1 MGLLDLFKKKEEEPK
16 NNSVLLSMPMFN
28 DEDSYDLNEIILDL
42 REFWGLEVTE
52 ISGDNETATF
62 NINGQLVAVAQMGAP
77 IPAEEIEETAS
88 YTYLWNNVLEECSN
102 HKTHAL
108 VSMLSGEM
116 DNVERHIIFTQLNA
130 SILRT
135 SNAIGIYQGMQT
147 LLLPKALYIDFAN
160 LLFEDILPIQLW
172 IYIGLVNEENSN
184 SAYTYG
190 LKEFGKTEI
199 EIIESEMQRSD
210 LYDFIIAI
218 ASYIIESDVTLND
231 GETIGFTAD
240 QKIQITES
248 KAKFLDGN
256 SLKLKA

>member
-1 MGLLDLFKKKEEEPK
+1 
-16 NNSVLLSMPMFN
+16 MPMFN

-88 YTYLWNNVLEECSN
+88 YTYLWNNVLEECGN

-199 EIIESEMQRSD
+199 EIIESEMRQVSD

>member
-28 DEDSYDLNEIILDL
+28 TTDSYNLDEIILDL
-42 REFWGLEVTE
+42 QEFWGLEVSE
-52 ISGDNETATF
+52 ISGNNETATF
-62 NINGQLVAVAQMGAP
+62 NINGQLVAVAHMPAP
-77 IPAEEIEETAS
+77 IPQEEIEETANYS
-88 YTYLWNNVLEECSN
+88 YLWNNVLEECSN
-102 HKTHAL
+102 HTTHAI
-108 VSMLSGEM
+108 VSMISGDL
-116 DNVERHIIFTQLNA
+116 DNVERHVIFTQLNA

-160 LLFEDILPIQLW
+160 LLFEDILPVQLW
-172 IYIGLVNEENSN
+172 IYIGLVGEENSN

-199 EIIESEMQRSD
+199 EIIKSDIQRSD

-218 ASYIIESDVTLND
+218 ISYIVESDVTLRDN
-231 GETIGFTAD
+231 ETIGFTAD

-248 KAKFLDGN
+248 KAVFLDGN
-256 SLKLKA
+256 SLKLKV

>member
-28 DEDSYDLNEIILDL
+28 NDDSYDLNEIILDL

-62 NINGQLVAVAQMGAP
+62 NINGQLVAVAQMPAP

-88 YTYLWNNVLEECSN
+88 YTYLWNNALEECSN
-102 HKTHAL
+102 HTTHAI
-108 VSMLSGEM
+108 VSVLSGDM
-116 DNVERHIIFTQLNA
+116 DNVERHVIFTQLNA

-160 LLFEDILPIQLW
+160 LLLEDILPIQLW
-172 IYIGLVNEENSN
+172 IYIGLVDEENSN

>member
-16 NNSVLLSMPMFN
+16 NNSVLLSMPLFN
-28 DEDSYDLNEIILDL
+28 NEDSYDLNEIILDL
-42 REFWGLEVTE
+42 REFWGLEVTD

-62 NINGQLVAVAQMGAP
+62 NINGQLVAVAQMPAP

-88 YTYLWNNVLEECSN
+88 YTYLWNNVLEECIN
-102 HKTHAL
+102 HTTHAL

-116 DNVERHIIFTQLNA
+116 DNVERHIIFTKLNA

-172 IYIGLVNEENSN
+172 VYIGLVDEENSN

-218 ASYIIESDVTLND
+218 ASYIIESDVTLNN

-248 KAKFLDGN
+248 KGKFLEGN